1 MFLWAFLAFKYAD
14 PADESRHS
22 ARRRKVTNLRN
33 SLGRQFVWNW
43 KIEFSIFVEK
53 TSLKLAFRV
62 SYCINILRL
71 LLISSNN
78 IENYNFAIL
87 LISARSKDTRFHK
100 NYEVQKTL
108 QNLFKIQNIDAFATS
123 KTLKCS
129 ISQGFCRLFRLL
141 GFVVKQLCDSL
152 ANFVLLCLI
161 ITWNIRF
168 TP

>member
-1 MFLWAFLAFKYAD
+1 M
-14 PADESRHS
+14 E
-22 ARRRKVTNLRN
+22 
-33 SLGRQFVWNW
+33 RQGIAGHATS
-43 KIEFSIFVEK
+43 KLQIFVKK

-62 SYCINILRL
+62 SYCINIQRL
-71 LLISSNN
+71 LLISLRN
-78 IENYNFAIL
+78 IENYNCAIL
-87 LISARSKDTRFHK
+87 FISARSKDTRFHK
-100 NYEVQKTL
+100 NYEFQKTL

-152 ANFVLLCLI
+152 PNFFLLCRI

-168 TP
+168 SP